1 MFIRPIMLVLAIIIL
16 LLFSCRDVSD
26 YSAPVIVIFQP
37 NSGHSLQVPDTL
49 YVKGEVDDNRV
60 IRSVTVALVNKD
72 KIPVAPVRYFNP
84 ETSYFKISTY
94 LVISDKS
101 LKSGGYNLVVT
112 ASDGYQVRQA
122 SVTVNMIETPLTLLG
137 YVAVTEPLSFK
148 SVITRMDS
156 NFETDTSFVFP
167 KSFRLS
173 GMSSLWEQF
182 FFVSE
187 TPGVIHTFSTDTWEI
202 VREYAAAPPRPEFTG
217 LWVDRHLVFSNL
229 NGDAGILNNYGNL
242 VVRTP
247 PAGGKTIQCLAA
259 DDKYIYAEHVSLN
272 GAETELT
279 VFYRPTGVIR
289 IQRLLHQDITV
300 LIPFDDKVLILSN
313 TTEKAIISEYDPGS
327 LKLTELSVLENVRII
342 SALKID
348 DHLFLILTP
357 EKVLM
362 FNRYHNQVTDYLHAT
377 YQFGKYDSLNNY
389 LYLVNGNVLDVIQFV
404 TSNLVHQLVFDD
416 KLVDFHIIY
425 NK

>member
-1 MFIRPIMLVLAIIIL
+1 MLVLAIIIL